1 MRSTFDQAGTIP
13 RRHVSGSIE
22 KRCFSQSLVHCSLT
36 KNRRVML
43 NAALE
48 CWTLNA
54 DIFQPELART
64 TWVKAKL
71 LQELGESLKASL
83 AFKVVGRLRAKLV
96 PDDRRDVRDLKDED
110 FDCLVGYRS
119 R

>member
-1 MRSTFDQAGTIP
+1 MI
-13 RRHVSGSIE
+13 
-22 KRCFSQSLVHCSLT
+22 
-36 KNRRVML
+36 

-54 DIFQPELART
+54 DLFQPELART

-71 LQELGESLKASL
+71 LEELGESLKASL
-83 AFKVVGRLRAKLV
+83 AFKVASRIRAKIV
-96 PDDRRDVRDLKDED
+96 PDDCRDVRDLADED
-110 FDCLVGYRS
+110 FNCLLEYRS

>member
-1 MRSTFDQAGTIP
+1 
-13 RRHVSGSIE
+13 
-22 KRCFSQSLVHCSLT
+22 
-36 KNRRVML
+36 ML

-54 DIFQPELART
+54 DLFQPELART

-71 LQELGESLKASL
+71 LDTLGETMKASV
-83 AFKVVGRLRAKLV
+83 AFKVAGRIRAKLA
-96 PDDRRDVRDLKDED
+96 PGDRRNVRDLTDED
-110 FDCLVGYRS
+110 FDNLLEYRS

>member
-1 MRSTFDQAGTIP
+1 
-13 RRHVSGSIE
+13 
-22 KRCFSQSLVHCSLT
+22 
-36 KNRRVML
+36 ML

-54 DIFQPELART
+54 DLFQLELART

-71 LQELGESLKASL
+71 LETLGETMK
-83 AFKVVGRLRAKLV
+83 AKLV
-96 PDDRRDVRDLKDED
+96 PGDRRNVRDMADED
-110 FDCLVGYRS
+110 FDKLLEYRS